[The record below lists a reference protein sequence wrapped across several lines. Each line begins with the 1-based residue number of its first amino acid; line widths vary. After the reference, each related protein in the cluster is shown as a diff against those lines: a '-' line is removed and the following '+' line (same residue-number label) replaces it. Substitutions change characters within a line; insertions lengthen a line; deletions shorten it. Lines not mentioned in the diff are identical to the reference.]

1 MRILEI
7 ILFEYILGYI
17 LQGFAF
23 SLGIFAF
30 SARKLE
36 ISKGIISGV
45 VITLIFYITRL
56 LPFSFG
62 IHTMIN
68 FLCMS
73 VFAIFFLKIPAFAAI
88 RSIII
93 LLILV
98 IMTELISVLLMTGI
112 LGQAVI
118 NNMMNDSLDK
128 AIIALPSSILF
139 AVFCVIAYIVSIKIK
154 KKKSVRNGG
163 SGT

>member
-1 MRILEI
+1 MRIIEI

-36 ISKGIISGV
+36 ISKSIIAGV
-45 VITLIFYITRL
+45 VITLFFYITRL
-56 LPFSFG
+56 LPIGFG

-68 FLCMS
+68 LLCMS
-73 VFAIFFLKIPAFAAI
+73 VLAIFFLKIPAFAAI

-118 NNMMNDSLDK
+118 SNMMNDSLDK

-139 AVFCVIAYIVSIKIK
+139 AVFCVIAYIVSMKIK
-154 KKKSVRNGG
+154 KKKSEKNGV
-163 SGT
+163 SST